1 MNENSSL
8 PGDKSTPDLS
18 VQSNVDTADS
28 PPPPPHQVSWLGVF
42 ATTVLCLFAANIAFG
57 AVCTASF
64 FLAVGNNF
72 DENWVFFTAG
82 LYIAAFV
89 AVATFAGLFYKFVIP
104 KWRDPRQNAIRSR
117 DIPERENLE

>member
-1 MNENSSL
+1 MNENGNL
-8 PGDKSTPDLS
+8 PGDESTAEPPA
-18 VQSNVDTADS
+18 QSHVDREDS
-28 PPPPPHQVSWLGVF
+28 PPPPRHRVSWLGVF

-64 FLAVGNNF
+64 FLAVGNNYG
-72 DENWVFFTAG
+72 DNWVFYTG

-104 KWRDPRQNAIRSR
+104 KWRDPRQHAIRSR
-117 DIPERENLE
+117 DSHERENLE